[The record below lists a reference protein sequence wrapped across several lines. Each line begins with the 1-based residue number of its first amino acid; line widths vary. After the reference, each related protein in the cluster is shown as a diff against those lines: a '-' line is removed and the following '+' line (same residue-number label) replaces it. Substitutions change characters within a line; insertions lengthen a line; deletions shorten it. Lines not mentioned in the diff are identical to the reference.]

1 MHLAMMEVLEVYL
14 VEVNLAAVGA
24 PLGSLT
30 MAKVVLR
37 SCHALML
44 CTSSESHPLVACPRY
59 IRKAVQSL
67 RMLSK
72 NPLSL

>member
-1 MHLAMMEVLEVYL
+1 MEVH
-14 VEVNLAAVGA
+14 LAAVVA
-24 PLGSLT
+24 ALCSLALL
-30 MAKVVLR
+30 AKVLR

-59 IRKAVQSL
+59 IRKAVQSI

-72 NPLSL
+72 NH